1 MAKAKQPISELHQ
14 FWLDHV
20 KAADASNDS
29 RVAYAAAHDLKV
41 QHLYQWKTALRRLG
55 LLPGATPRSSFVA
68 VATRPAPV
76 PPASCNLTLTNG
88 VRLQFAGN
96 LDATLLSEI
105 LSAAHS
111 LS

>member
-1 MAKAKQPISELHQ
+1 MAKSEQPISELHQ

-29 RVAYAAAHDLKV
+29 RVVYAAEHDLKV

-55 LLPGATPRSSFVA
+55 LLPGSTPKPSFVA
-68 VATRPAPV
+68 VGRRPVPV
-76 PPASCNLTLTNG
+76 PPTSCNLILPNG
-88 VRLQFAGN
+88 VRLQFAG
-96 LDATLLSEI
+96 DATLLSQI